1 MMRVRRAV
9 RNIGMWGAALAIA
22 AGFGVACVQP
32 ASAEE
37 GTGNMVFFKG
47 GFMNLNQDRSGQIFT
62 DTAGIAGSNGGNA
75 GWYAGAGL
83 DLVMSK
89 DVWGGMDKTWVVGE
103 IGLQFNSINSNRVN
117 NAAGSIA
124 TRTLTDTLATDPQK
138 VQLTMVT
145 IDVAPKIKFM
155 EGSAFRPWVIPI
167 GLDIHVIS
175 PPSNRT
181 QYLDLGV
188 QFGGGFEYAVW
199 KAFKVG
205 VDARYHLTAR
215 LTNTNNDYF
224 QVGPY
229 IGISF

>member
-1 MMRVRRAV
+1 
-9 RNIGMWGAALAIA
+9 
-22 AGFGVACVQP
+22 
-32 ASAEE
+32 
-37 GTGNMVFFKG
+37 
-47 GFMNLNQDRSGQIFT
+47 
-62 DTAGIAGSNGGNA
+62 
-75 GWYAGAGL
+75 
-83 DLVMSK
+83 
-89 DVWGGMDKTWVVGE
+89 
-103 IGLQFNSINSNRVN
+103 VN

-181 QYLDLGV
+181 QYLDMGV
-188 QFGGGFEYAVW
+188 QFGAGFEYAVW

-229 IGISF
+229 VGISF

>member
-1 MMRVRRAV
+1 MQPSLIKALPIVAAAYAERFGAQQPITVLYRPARQAQLGESRVHHAPGAATRRA
-9 RNIGMWGAALAIA
+9 
-22 AGFGVACVQP
+22 
-32 ASAEE
+32 
-37 GTGNMVFFKG
+37 
-47 GFMNLNQDRSGQIFT
+47 
-62 DTAGIAGSNGGNA
+62 
-75 GWYAGAGL
+75 AGAG
-83 DLVMSK
+83 
-89 DVWGGMDKTWVVGE
+89 
-103 IGLQFNSINSNRVN
+103 RC
-117 NAAGSIA
+117 AARPSSRWA
-124 TRTLTDTLATDPQK
+124 TTNT
-138 VQLTMVT
+138 VT
-145 IDVAPKIKFM
+145 VSAAPKIKFM
-155 EGSAFRPWVIPI
+155 EGSAFRPWIIPI

-229 IGISF
+229 VGISF